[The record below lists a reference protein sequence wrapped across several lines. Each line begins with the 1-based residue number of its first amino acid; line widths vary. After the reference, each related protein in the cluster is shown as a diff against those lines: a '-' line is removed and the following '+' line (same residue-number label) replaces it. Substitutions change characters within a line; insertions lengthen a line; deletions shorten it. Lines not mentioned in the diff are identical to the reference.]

1 MKKLKNWD
9 NQTWLASKNYIY
21 QFNKFL
27 NQKVKFNKKTRILDI
42 GCGRANIISA
52 LQKKYKF
59 REKPIG
65 LDVVENKGIKR
76 NIIFKKI
83 DAHDYLKRKKEKY
96 DLILLKQTIHFFSS
110 SKLKVLIKIA
120 KKRLER
126 EGKILIFSL
135 KTKNNKIPCFKKM
148 ENKLKQSLKR
158 DEILIRLIKGNLGQV
173 KSTYFNFNVEISLK
187 KYFKMVKM
195 RYISCLLNFSNKE
208 IIEGLKEIQKKY
220 SKTLRFKDT
229 LLCIEFIK
237 K

>member
-9 NQTWLASKNYIY
+9 KQTWLSSKNYIY

-59 REKPIG
+59 REKPTG

-110 SKLKVLIKIA
+110 SRLKVLIKIA

-148 ENKLKQSLKR
+148 RQKLDSSLKR
-158 DEILIRLIKGNLGQV
+158 DEKLFKMIK
-173 KSTYFNFNVEISLK
+173 KSLKKTKESYFNFKVNISKK
-187 KYFKMVKM
+187 KYVEMIKL
-195 RYISCLLNFSNKE
+195 RYISCLLDLKQKDINIGLNEIKLKYNKT
-208 IIEGLKEIQKKY
+208 I
-220 SKTLRFKDT
+220 RFKDT
-229 LLCIEFIK
+229 LKCISFSK
-237 K
+237 